1 MALLINKDSVDR
13 IIKIEF
19 VEAGCWVALEKIG
32 IVVPKVKIA
41 VIYTQNGIICATFY
55 AQYLCT
61 ANLFSPC
68 HLVCLKI
75 DDSKLSL
82 TRPKNKVICV
92 MVGKVIT

>member
-1 MALLINKDSVDR
+1 MALLINKDTVDR

-19 VEAGCWVALEKIG
+19 IEAGCWFALEKIG
-32 IVVPKVKIA
+32 IIVPKVEIA
-41 VIYTQNGIICATFY
+41 VIYTQNGIICATFNS
-55 AQYLCT
+55 QYLCT
-61 ANLFSPC
+61 AYLLSPC

-82 TRPKNKVICV
+82 TCPKNKVICV